1 MRYISLCASSEDVTP
16 EVASILAKF
25 PATSS
30 TAAGKFKFHENICG
44 TIGLGGNSNYIACI
58 MATIIYPYI

>member
-30 TAAGKFKFHENICG
+30 TAAGKFKYHEHNLACSQIA
-44 TIGLGGNSNYIACI
+44 SNI
-58 MATIIYPYI
+58 MATSMYPYIS